1 MSNLKQQQG
10 LKIDSLPG
18 VGVSKFSPLLF
29 NQDGSA
35 LTNVGKSSFKTLLLK
50 RYGENS
56 FYFDT
61 QTSSSEKAIF
71 IDGMPSLFLA
81 PVMGMRTF
89 KDYCERLLQRKIT
102 KYFHESDEV
111 HVLFDSPGIWGFNLK
126 KKVQD
131 ERDAKRKKFQNCWL
145 RKFWA
150 LLSFLALHHS
160 GLVFLQIERI
170 KEN

>member
-1 MSNLKQQQG
+1 MVPNGSG
-10 LKIDSLPG
+10 MPKITD
-18 VGVSKFSPLLF
+18 F
-29 NQDGSA
+29 
-35 LTNVGKSSFKTLLLK
+35 LTNPLIEMQMVVQK
-50 RYGENS
+50 
-56 FYFDT
+56 
-61 QTSSSEKAIF
+61 
-71 IDGMPSLFLA
+71 
-81 PVMGMRTF
+81 
-89 KDYCERLLQRKIT
+89 
-102 KYFHESDEV
+102 SDEV

>member
-1 MSNLKQQQG
+1 
-10 LKIDSLPG
+10 
-18 VGVSKFSPLLF
+18 
-29 NQDGSA
+29 
-35 LTNVGKSSFKTLLLK
+35 LK

-89 KDYCERLLQRKIT
+89 KDYCECFLQRKIT